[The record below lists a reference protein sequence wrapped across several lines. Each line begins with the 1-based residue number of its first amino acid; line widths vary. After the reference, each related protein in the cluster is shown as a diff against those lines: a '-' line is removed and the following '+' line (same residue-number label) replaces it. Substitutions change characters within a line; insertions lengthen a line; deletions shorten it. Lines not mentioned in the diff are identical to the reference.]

1 MINALF
7 MSMTGVLQRKMIEWR
22 EREHGDDDQAAL
34 QDVNTVRALMRC
46 GLLKY
51 FMTQCMRKQTALLN
65 LIVGMW
71 NVDDQAFHVGPHVLR
86 LELEDIYFLTGLSK
100 RGAPLILSS
109 PRPSEYSTEDYVDTF
124 CREGTRKVSGKI
136 PIKNV
141 EDRCLQSILYTIC
154 KLSGSTGSH
163 VALKSQMALGI
174 ECLEP
179 KIFNW
184 SSAVLVNLKDQLS
197 RCRNGKQKLFGYG
210 SILVSFFLERV
221 PLLRPHMVLPPP
233 SPTEPRME
241 RWTSLMPRLETGG
254 RDVFAYNDGF
264 FAWWEMQVPVIEDFP
279 YAGMDFRNDV
289 SLALP
294 EGAQWDAS
302 GILSPILNLFVTILK
317 CFSNVFG
324 IHGDLIEFFFM

>member
-1 MINALF
+1 
-7 MSMTGVLQRKMIEWR
+7 
-22 EREHGDDDQAAL
+22 
-34 QDVNTVRALMRC
+34 
-46 GLLKY
+46 
-51 FMTQCMRKQTALLN
+51 
-65 LIVGMW
+65 
-71 NVDDQAFHVGPHVLR
+71 
-86 LELEDIYFLTGLSK
+86 
-100 RGAPLILSS
+100 
-109 PRPSEYSTEDYVDTF
+109 
-124 CREGTRKVSGKI
+124 
-136 PIKNV
+136 
-141 EDRCLQSILYTIC
+141 
-154 KLSGSTGSH
+154 
-163 VALKSQMALGI
+163 MALGI

-241 RWTSLMPRLETGG
+241 RWTSLMPRLETSG

-264 FAWWEMQVPVIEDFP
+264 FTWWEMQVPVIEDFP
-279 YAGMDFRNDV
+279 YVGMDFRNDD

-302 GILSPILNLFVTILK
+302 SKLSPILNLFVIMLK
-317 CFSNVFG
+317 CFSNIFG
-324 IHGDLIEFFFM
+324 YTWGSN